1 MTDGS
6 INIDAEMIDIM
17 MTGKMIAN
25 RYEIIEEV
33 GKGGMAVVYKAKCLV
48 LNRYVAIK
56 VLRPEFREDTDFISR
71 FKAEAQSAGS
81 LSHPNIV
88 SIYDVGQEGDLDY
101 IVMEYVEGVTLK
113 QYIDAKAVIPW
124 KEAVDYAA
132 QICSGL
138 EHAHKKGIVHKDI
151 KPHNIIITREGTL
164 KITDFGIAKVMSTST
179 ITTGGAAG
187 MGSVHYF
194 SPEQARGGYI
204 DAKTDIYSLGVLMY
218 EMVTGRL
225 PFEGDTAVAV
235 AMQHIEKE
243 PASPK
248 AINPDIPQSLEN
260 VILRAMSKE
269 QSMRYDT
276 ATKMMIDLK
285 KVYLG
290 TPVAF
295 DRQLADGETMKVPKI
310 TPPEHVIPDEIL
322 ETGGKKTKGKKQK
335 SAQDKKKDRLG
346 ILAGMGTGVLL
357 VAILG
362 ALFYFFFMAPAGNDV
377 ELPDFTNLT
386 VEEAQEMVKHTDI
399 KIEVEEEQKHD
410 DIEKGK
416 IISQNPTPNKKIK
429 DNATVKVVVSLGGE
443 GGTMPDLVNR
453 KDSDAQEIIR
463 GLNLIPNVVSEVSE
477 TIPQGYVVRQS
488 PVVGAKYSQ
497 GETVTIYV
505 SSGKDEKFVPVPNLL
520 GKSEDEA
527 KAALLD
533 VGLTWGSI
541 ATIESSRAKGT
552 VAAQSIQ
559 AGVEVKEKTSVDLR
573 ISSGPKD
580 TTTSTSAPED
590 GADNKTSE
598 PQSEPTQKPSIKPIA
613 PNA

>member
-1 MTDGS
+1 MTDDF

-56 VLRPEFREDTDFISR
+56 VLRPEFREDTDFIAR

-88 SIYDVGQEGDLDY
+88 SIYDVGQEDDLDY

-113 QYIDAKAVIPW
+113 QYIDAKVVIPW

-204 DAKTDIYSLGVLMY
+204 DAKTDIYSLGILMY

-243 PASPK
+243 PTPPSDLNK
-248 AINPDIPQSLEN
+248 DIPQSLEN

-269 QSMRYDT
+269 QNMRYDT

-295 DRQLADGETMKVPKI
+295 DRQLADGETMVVPKI
-310 TPPEHVIPDEIL
+310 PEKDHVIPDEIL
-322 ETGGKKTKGKKQK
+322 NQGEKPKKVKKQK
-335 SAQDKKKDRLG
+335 SAEDKKKDRLG
-346 ILAGMGTGVLL
+346 IIAGMATGILL
-357 VAILG
+357 VAVLG
-362 ALFYFFFMAPAGNDV
+362 VLFYFFMTPAGNEI
-377 ELPDFTNLT
+377 ELPDFTNMT
-386 VEEAQEMVKHTDI
+386 VEEAKETVKNTDI
-399 KIEVEEEQKHD
+399 EIIVEEEQKND
-410 DIEKGK
+410 DVEKGK
-416 IISQNPTPNKKIK
+416 IISQDPKANKNVK
-429 DNATVKVVVSLGGE
+429 DNAKVKVIVSLGGE
-443 GGTMPDLVNR
+443 GGRMPDLVNR

-463 GLNLIPNVVSEVSE
+463 GLKLIPNVVSEISE
-477 TIPQGYVVRQS
+477 DIPQGYVVRQS
-488 PVVGAKYSQ
+488 PVMGAKYAE
-497 GETVTIYV
+497 GDTVTIYV

-520 GKSEDEA
+520 GKTEDEA

-559 AGVEVKEKTSVDLR
+559 AGVEVKEKTSVDIRL
-573 ISSGPKD
+573 SSGPK
-580 TTTSTSAPED
+580 TAAESSAPSGED
-590 GADNKTSE
+590 NTKTSE
-598 PQSEPTQKPSIKPIA
+598 PASEPTQKPSIKPIA

>member
-1 MTDGS
+1 MTDDS

-56 VLRPEFREDTDFISR
+56 VLRPEFREDTDFIAR

-113 QYIDAKAVIPW
+113 QYIDAKAIIPW

-138 EHAHKKGIVHKDI
+138 EHAHKKGLVHKDI

-204 DAKTDIYSLGVLMY
+204 DAKTDIYSLGILMY

-243 PASPK
+243 PVPPCSLNK
-248 AINPDIPQSLEN
+248 DIPQSLEN

-269 QSMRYDT
+269 QNMRYDT

-295 DRQLADGETMKVPKI
+295 DRQLADGETMVVPKI
-310 TPPEHVIPDEIL
+310 PEKEHVIPDEIL
-322 ETGGKKTKGKKQK
+322 VQGEKQKKSKPQK

-346 ILAGMGTGVLL
+346 VIAGILTGVLL

-362 ALFYFFFMAPAGNDV
+362 AGYYFFMTPAGN
-377 ELPDFTNLT
+377 EIKLPDFTNMT
-386 VEEAQEMVKHTDI
+386 VEEAKETVKNTDI
-399 KIEVEEEQKHD
+399 EIIVEEEQKSD
-410 DIEKGK
+410 SVDKGK
-416 IISQNPTPNKKIK
+416 IISQDPKANKNVK
-429 DNATVKVVVSLGGE
+429 DNAKVKVIVSLGGD
-443 GGTMPDLVNR
+443 GGTMPDLVKR

-463 GLNLIPNVVSEVSE
+463 NLKLIPNVVSEISE
-477 TIPQGYVVRQS
+477 DIPQGYVVRQS
-488 PVVGAKYSQ
+488 PVMGAKYAE
-497 GETVTIYV
+497 GDTVTIYV
-505 SSGKDEKFVPVPNLL
+505 SSGKDEKFVAVPNLL
-520 GKSEDEA
+520 GKTEDEA

-559 AGVEVKEKTSVDLR
+559 AGVEVKEKTSVDFRL
-573 ISSGPKD
+573 SSGPK
-580 TTTSTSAPED
+580 TTTESSAPSD
-590 GADNKTSE
+590 DDTKTSE
-598 PQSEPTQKPSIKPIA
+598 PASEPTQKPSIKPMA

>member
-1 MTDGS
+1 
-6 INIDAEMIDIM
+6 M

-56 VLRPEFREDTDFISR
+56 VLRPEFREDTDFIAR

-88 SIYDVGQEGDLDY
+88 SIYDVGQEDDLDY

-204 DAKTDIYSLGVLMY
+204 DAKTDIYSLGILMY

-243 PASPK
+243 PTPPSDLNK
-248 AINPDIPQSLEN
+248 DIPQSLEN

-269 QSMRYDT
+269 QNMRYDT

-295 DRQLADGETMKVPKI
+295 DRQLADGETMVVPKI
-310 TPPEHVIPDEIL
+310 PEKDHVIPDEIL
-322 ETGGKKTKGKKQK
+322 NQGEKPKKVKKQK
-335 SAQDKKKDRLG
+335 SAEDKKKDRLG
-346 ILAGMGTGVLL
+346 IIAGMATGILL
-357 VAILG
+357 VAVLG
-362 ALFYFFFMAPAGNDV
+362 VLFYFFMTPAGNEI
-377 ELPDFTNLT
+377 ELPDFTNMT
-386 VEEAQEMVKHTDI
+386 VEEAKETVKNTDI
-399 KIEVEEEQKHD
+399 EIIVEEEQKND
-410 DIEKGK
+410 DVEKGK
-416 IISQNPTPNKKIK
+416 IISQDPKANKNVK
-429 DNATVKVVVSLGGE
+429 DNAKVKVIVSLGGE
-443 GGTMPDLVNR
+443 GGRMPDLVNR

-463 GLNLIPNVVSEVSE
+463 GLKLIPNVVSEISE
-477 TIPQGYVVRQS
+477 DIPQGYVVRQS
-488 PVVGAKYSQ
+488 PVMGAKYAE
-497 GETVTIYV
+497 GDTVTIYV

-520 GKSEDEA
+520 GKTEDEA

-559 AGVEVKEKTSVDLR
+559 AGVEVKEKTSVDIRL
-573 ISSGPKD
+573 SSGPK
-580 TTTSTSAPED
+580 TAAESSAPSGED
-590 GADNKTSE
+590 NTKTSE
-598 PQSEPTQKPSIKPIA
+598 PASEPTQKPSIKPIA

>member
-1 MTDGS
+1 MTDDS
-6 INIDAEMIDIM
+6 IIIDAEMIDIM

-56 VLRPEFREDTDFISR
+56 VLRPEFREDTDFIAR

-88 SIYDVGQEGDLDY
+88 SIYDVGQEDDLDY

-113 QYIDAKAVIPW
+113 QYIDAKVVIPW

-204 DAKTDIYSLGVLMY
+204 DAKTDIYSLGILMY

-243 PASPK
+243 PTPPSDLNK
-248 AINPDIPQSLEN
+248 DIPQSLEN

-269 QSMRYDT
+269 QNMRYDT

-295 DRQLADGETMKVPKI
+295 DRQLADGETMVVPKI
-310 TPPEHVIPDEIL
+310 PEKEHVIPDEML
-322 ETGGKKTKGKKQK
+322 VQGEKQKKAKPQK

-346 ILAGMGTGVLL
+346 VIAGILTGILL
-357 VAILG
+357 VVILG
-362 ALFYFFFMAPAGNDV
+362 AGYYFFMTPAGNEI
-377 ELPDFTNLT
+377 ELPDFTNMT
-386 VEEAQEMVKHTDI
+386 VEEAKETVKNTDI
-399 KIEVEEEQKHD
+399 EIIVEEEQKSD
-410 DIEKGK
+410 DVEKGK
-416 IISQNPTPNKKIK
+416 IISQDPKANKNVK
-429 DNATVKVVVSLGGE
+429 DNAKIKVIVSLGGE
-443 GGTMPDLVNR
+443 GGRMPDLVNR

-463 GLNLIPNVVSEVSE
+463 GLKLIPNVVSEISE
-477 TIPQGYVVRQS
+477 DIPQGYVVRQS
-488 PVVGAKYSQ
+488 PVMGAKYAE
-497 GETVTIYV
+497 GDTVTIYV

-520 GKSEDEA
+520 GKTEDEA

-559 AGVEVKEKTSVDLR
+559 AGVEVKEKTSVDFRL
-573 ISSGPKD
+573 SSGPK
-580 TTTSTSAPED
+580 TETQTNGSTNTE
-590 GADNKTSE
+590 GTKTAD
-598 PQSEPTQKPSIKPIA
+598 PVSEPTQKPSIKPMA

>member
-1 MTDGS
+1 MTDDS

-56 VLRPEFREDTDFISR
+56 VLRPEFREDTDFIAR

-113 QYIDAKAVIPW
+113 QYIDAKAIIPW

-204 DAKTDIYSLGVLMY
+204 DAKTDIYSLGILMY

-243 PASPK
+243 PVPPCSLNK
-248 AINPDIPQSLEN
+248 DIPQSLEN

-269 QSMRYDT
+269 QNMRYDT

-295 DRQLADGETMKVPKI
+295 DRQLADGETMVVPKI
-310 TPPEHVIPDEIL
+310 PEKEHVIPDEIL
-322 ETGGKKTKGKKQK
+322 VQGEKQKKSKPQK

-346 ILAGMGTGVLL
+346 VIAGILTGVLL

-362 ALFYFFFMAPAGNDV
+362 AGYYFFMTPAGN
-377 ELPDFTNLT
+377 EIKLPDFTNMT
-386 VEEAQEMVKHTDI
+386 VEEAKETVKNTDI
-399 KIEVEEEQKHD
+399 EIIVEEEQKSD
-410 DIEKGK
+410 SVDKGK
-416 IISQNPTPNKKIK
+416 IISQDPKANKNVK
-429 DNATVKVVVSLGGE
+429 DNAKVKVIVSLGGD
-443 GGTMPDLVNR
+443 GGTMPDLVKR

-463 GLNLIPNVVSEVSE
+463 NLKLIPNVVSEISE
-477 TIPQGYVVRQS
+477 DIPQGYVVRQS
-488 PVVGAKYSQ
+488 PVMGAKYAE
-497 GETVTIYV
+497 GDTVTIYV
-505 SSGKDEKFVPVPNLL
+505 SSGKDEKFVAVPNLL
-520 GKSEDEA
+520 GKTEDEA

-559 AGVEVKEKTSVDLR
+559 AGVEVKEKTSVDFRL
-573 ISSGPKD
+573 SSGPK
-580 TTTSTSAPED
+580 TTTESSAPSD
-590 GADNKTSE
+590 DDTKTSE
-598 PQSEPTQKPSIKPIA
+598 PASEPTQKPSIKPMA

>member
-1 MTDGS
+1 MTDDS

-56 VLRPEFREDTDFISR
+56 VLRPEFREDTDFIAR

-88 SIYDVGQEGDLDY
+88 SIYDVGQEDDLDY

-113 QYIDAKAVIPW
+113 QYIDAKVVIPW

-187 MGSVHYF
+187 MGSVNYF

-204 DAKTDIYSLGVLMY
+204 DAKTDIYSLGILMY

-243 PASPK
+243 PTPPSDLNK
-248 AINPDIPQSLEN
+248 DIPQSLEN

-269 QSMRYDT
+269 QNMRYDT

-295 DRQLADGETMKVPKI
+295 DRQLADGETMVVPKI
-310 TPPEHVIPDEIL
+310 PEKDHVIPDEIL
-322 ETGGKKTKGKKQK
+322 NQGEKPKKVKKQK
-335 SAQDKKKDRLG
+335 SAEDKKKDRLG
-346 ILAGMGTGVLL
+346 IIAGMATGILL
-357 VAILG
+357 VAVLG
-362 ALFYFFFMAPAGNDV
+362 VLFYFFMTPAGNEI
-377 ELPDFTNLT
+377 ELPDFTNMT
-386 VEEAQEMVKHTDI
+386 VEEAKETVKNTDI
-399 KIEVEEEQKHD
+399 EIIVEEEQKND
-410 DIEKGK
+410 DVEKGK
-416 IISQNPTPNKKIK
+416 IISQDPKANKNVK
-429 DNATVKVVVSLGGE
+429 DNAKVKVIVSLGGE
-443 GGTMPDLVNR
+443 GGRMPDLVNR

-463 GLNLIPNVVSEVSE
+463 GLKLIPNVVSEISE
-477 TIPQGYVVRQS
+477 DIPQGYVVRQS
-488 PVVGAKYSQ
+488 PVMGAKYAE
-497 GETVTIYV
+497 GDTVTIYV

-520 GKSEDEA
+520 GKTEDEA

-559 AGVEVKEKTSVDLR
+559 AGVEVKEKTSVDIRL
-573 ISSGPKD
+573 SSGPK
-580 TTTSTSAPED
+580 TAAESSAPSGED
-590 GADNKTSE
+590 NTKTSE
-598 PQSEPTQKPSIKPIA
+598 PASEPTQKPSIKPIA

>member
-17 MTGKMIAN
+17 LTGKMIAN

-56 VLRPEFREDTDFISR
+56 VLRPEFREDTDFIAR

-243 PASPK
+243 PTSPK

-269 QSMRYDT
+269 QTMRYDT

-290 TPVAF
+290 TPVTF
-295 DRQLADGETMKVPKI
+295 DRQLADGETMVVPKI
-310 TPPEHVIPDEIL
+310 NPDEHVIPEEIL
-322 ETGGKKTKGKKQK
+322 GGGEKKNKKLKKQK

-346 ILAGMGTGVLL
+346 VIAGIATGVLL

-362 ALFYFFFMAPAGNDV
+362 GLFYFFMTPAGNEI
-377 ELPDFTNLT
+377 ELPDFTNMT
-386 VEEAQEMVKHTDI
+386 VEEAKETVKNTDI
-399 KIEVEEEQKHD
+399 EIVVEEEQKHD
-410 DIEKGK
+410 EIEKGK
-416 IISQNPTPNKKIK
+416 IISQDPKANKNVK
-429 DNATVKVVVSLGGE
+429 DNAKVKVIVSLGGE
-443 GGTMPDLVNR
+443 GGRMPDLVNR

-488 PVVGAKYSQ
+488 PVMGAKYAE
-497 GETVTIYV
+497 GDTVTIYV
-505 SSGKDEKFVPVPNLL
+505 SSGKDEKVVPVPNLL
-520 GKSEDEA
+520 GKTEDEA

-533 VGLTWGSI
+533 AGLTWGSI

-573 ISSGPKD
+573 ISSGPK
-580 TTTSTSAPED
+580 TTTQTTAPSDEENTKTPEPESESTP
-590 GADNKTSE
+590 
-598 PQSEPTQKPSIKPIA
+598 KPAIKPMA

>member
-1 MTDGS
+1 MTDDS

-56 VLRPEFREDTDFISR
+56 VLRPEFREDTDFIAR

-113 QYIDAKAVIPW
+113 QYIDAKAIIPW

-204 DAKTDIYSLGVLMY
+204 DAKTDIYSLGILMY

-243 PASPK
+243 PVPPCSLNK
-248 AINPDIPQSLEN
+248 DIPQSREN

-269 QSMRYDT
+269 QNMRYDT

-295 DRQLADGETMKVPKI
+295 DRQLADGETMVVPKI
-310 TPPEHVIPDEIL
+310 PEKEHVIPDEIL
-322 ETGGKKTKGKKQK
+322 VQGEKQKKSKPQK

-346 ILAGMGTGVLL
+346 VIAGILTGVLL

-362 ALFYFFFMAPAGNDV
+362 AGYYFFMTPAGN
-377 ELPDFTNLT
+377 EIKLPDFTNMT
-386 VEEAQEMVKHTDI
+386 VEEAKETVKNTDI
-399 KIEVEEEQKHD
+399 EIIVEEEQKSD
-410 DIEKGK
+410 SVDKGK
-416 IISQNPTPNKKIK
+416 IISQDPKANKNVK
-429 DNATVKVVVSLGGE
+429 DNAKVKVIVSLGGD
-443 GGTMPDLVNR
+443 GGTMPDLVKR

-463 GLNLIPNVVSEVSE
+463 NLKLIPNVVSEISE
-477 TIPQGYVVRQS
+477 DIPQGYVVRQS
-488 PVVGAKYSQ
+488 PVMGAKYAE
-497 GETVTIYV
+497 GDTVTIYV
-505 SSGKDEKFVPVPNLL
+505 SSGKDEKFVAVPNLL
-520 GKSEDEA
+520 GKTEDEA

-559 AGVEVKEKTSVDLR
+559 AGVEVKEKTSVDFRL
-573 ISSGPKD
+573 SSGPK
-580 TTTSTSAPED
+580 TTTESSAPSD
-590 GADNKTSE
+590 DDTKTSE
-598 PQSEPTQKPSIKPIA
+598 PASEPTQKPSIKPMA

>member
-1 MTDGS
+1 MTDDS

-56 VLRPEFREDTDFISR
+56 VLRPEFREDTDFIAR

-113 QYIDAKAVIPW
+113 QYIDAKAIIPW

-204 DAKTDIYSLGVLMY
+204 DAKTDIYSLGILMY

-243 PASPK
+243 PVPPCSLNK
-248 AINPDIPQSLEN
+248 DIPQSLEN

-269 QSMRYDT
+269 QNMRYDT

-295 DRQLADGETMKVPKI
+295 DRQLADGETMVVPKI
-310 TPPEHVIPDEIL
+310 PEKEHVIPDEIL
-322 ETGGKKTKGKKQK
+322 VQGEKQKKSKPQK

-346 ILAGMGTGVLL
+346 VIAGILTGVLL

-362 ALFYFFFMAPAGNDV
+362 AGYYFFMTPAGN
-377 ELPDFTNLT
+377 EIKLPNFTNMT
-386 VEEAQEMVKHTDI
+386 VEEAKETVKNTDI
-399 KIEVEEEQKHD
+399 EIIVEEEQKSD
-410 DIEKGK
+410 SVDKGK
-416 IISQNPTPNKKIK
+416 IISQDPKANKNVK
-429 DNATVKVVVSLGGE
+429 DNAKVKVIVSLGGD
-443 GGTMPDLVNR
+443 GGTMPDLVKR

-463 GLNLIPNVVSEVSE
+463 NLKLIPNVVSEISE
-477 TIPQGYVVRQS
+477 DIPQGYVVRQS
-488 PVVGAKYSQ
+488 PVMGAKYAE
-497 GETVTIYV
+497 GDTVTIYV
-505 SSGKDEKFVPVPNLL
+505 SSGKDEKFVAVPYLL
-520 GKSEDEA
+520 GKTEDEA

-559 AGVEVKEKTSVDLR
+559 AGVEVKEKTSVDFRL
-573 ISSGPKD
+573 SSGPK
-580 TTTSTSAPED
+580 TTTESSAPSD
-590 GADNKTSE
+590 DDTKTSE
-598 PQSEPTQKPSIKPIA
+598 PASEPTQKPSIKPMA

>member
-1 MTDGS
+1 MTDDS

-56 VLRPEFREDTDFISR
+56 VLRPEFREDTDFIAR

-113 QYIDAKAVIPW
+113 QYIDAKVVIPW

-204 DAKTDIYSLGVLMY
+204 DAKTDIYSLGILMY

-243 PASPK
+243 PVPPCTVNK
-248 AINPDIPQSLEN
+248 DIPQSLEN

-269 QSMRYDT
+269 QNMRYDT

-295 DRQLADGETMKVPKI
+295 DRQLADGETMVVPKI
-310 TPPEHVIPDEIL
+310 PDKEHVIPDEIL
-322 ETGGKKTKGKKQK
+322 TQREKQKNGKKQK
-335 SAQDKKKDRLG
+335 SSQDKKKDRLG
-346 ILAGMGTGVLL
+346 IIAGILTGVLL

-362 ALFYFFFMAPAGNDV
+362 AAYYFFMTPAGNEI
-377 ELPDFTNLT
+377 ELPDFTNMT
-386 VEEAQEMVKHTDI
+386 VEEAKEMVKNTDI
-399 KIEVEEEQKHD
+399 EIIVEEEQKND

-416 IISQNPTPNKKIK
+416 IISQDPKANKNVK
-429 DNATVKVVVSLGGE
+429 DNAKIKVIVSLGGE

-463 GLNLIPNVVSEVSE
+463 GLKLIPNVVSEISE
-477 TIPQGYVVRQS
+477 DIPQGYVVRQS
-488 PVVGAKYSQ
+488 PVMGAKYAE
-497 GETVTIYV
+497 GDTVTIYV
-505 SSGKDEKFVPVPNLL
+505 SSGKDEKVVPVPNLL
-520 GKSEDEA
+520 GKTEDEA

-533 VGLTWGSI
+533 VGLTWGTI

-559 AGVEVKEKTSVDLR
+559 AGVEVKEKTSVDFRL
-573 ISSGPKD
+573 SSGPK
-580 TTTSTSAPED
+580 TATESSAPSDDEST
-590 GADNKTSE
+590 KTSE
-598 PQSEPTQKPSIKPIA
+598 PASEPTQKPSIKPMA

>member
-1 MTDGS
+1 MTDDS

-56 VLRPEFREDTDFISR
+56 VLRPEFREDTDFIAR

-88 SIYDVGQEGDLDY
+88 SIYDVGQEDDLDY

-113 QYIDAKAVIPW
+113 QYIDAKVVIPW

-204 DAKTDIYSLGVLMY
+204 DAKTDIYSLGILMY

-243 PASPK
+243 PTPPSDLNK
-248 AINPDIPQSLEN
+248 DIPQSLEN

-269 QSMRYDT
+269 QNMRYDT

-295 DRQLADGETMKVPKI
+295 DRQLADGETMVVPKI
-310 TPPEHVIPDEIL
+310 PEKDHVIPDEIL
-322 ETGGKKTKGKKQK
+322 NQGEKPKKVKKQK
-335 SAQDKKKDRLG
+335 SAEDKKKDRLG
-346 ILAGMGTGVLL
+346 IIAGMATGILL
-357 VAILG
+357 VAVLG
-362 ALFYFFFMAPAGNDV
+362 VLFYFFMTPAGNEI
-377 ELPDFTNLT
+377 ELPDFTNMT
-386 VEEAQEMVKHTDI
+386 VEEAKETVKNTDI
-399 KIEVEEEQKHD
+399 EIIVEEEQKND
-410 DIEKGK
+410 DVEKGK
-416 IISQNPTPNKKIK
+416 IISQDPKANKNVK
-429 DNATVKVVVSLGGE
+429 DNAKVKVIVSLGGE
-443 GGTMPDLVNR
+443 GGRMPDLVNR

-463 GLNLIPNVVSEVSE
+463 GLKLIPNVVSEISE
-477 TIPQGYVVRQS
+477 DIPQGYVVRQS
-488 PVVGAKYSQ
+488 PVMGAKYAE
-497 GETVTIYV
+497 GDTVTIYV

-520 GKSEDEA
+520 GKTEDEA

-559 AGVEVKEKTSVDLR
+559 AGVEVKEKTSVDIRL
-573 ISSGPKD
+573 SSGPK
-580 TTTSTSAPED
+580 TAAESSAPSGED
-590 GADNKTSE
+590 NTKTSE
-598 PQSEPTQKPSIKPIA
+598 PASEPTQKPSIKPIA

>member
-17 MTGKMIAN
+17 LTGKMIAN

-56 VLRPEFREDTDFISR
+56 VLRPEFREDTDFIAR

-243 PASPK
+243 PTSPK
-248 AINPDIPQSLEN
+248 TINPDIPQSLEN

-295 DRQLADGETMKVPKI
+295 DRQLADGETMVVPKI
-310 TPPEHVIPDEIL
+310 TPDEHVIPEEIL
-322 ETGGKKTKGKKQK
+322 SGGEKTAKKVKKQK

-346 ILAGMGTGVLL
+346 VIAGIATGVLL

-362 ALFYFFFMAPAGNDV
+362 GLFYFFMTPAGNEI
-377 ELPDFTNLT
+377 ELPDFTNMT
-386 VEEAQEMVKHTDI
+386 VEEAKETVKNTDI
-399 KIEVEEEQKHD
+399 EIIVEEEQKND
-410 DIEKGK
+410 DVDKGK
-416 IISQNPTPNKKIK
+416 IISQDPKANKNVK
-429 DNATVKVVVSLGGE
+429 DNAKVKVIVSLGGE

-488 PVVGAKYSQ
+488 PVMGAKYAE
-497 GETVTIYV
+497 GDTVTIYV
-505 SSGKDEKFVPVPNLL
+505 SSGKDEKVVPVPNLL
-520 GKSEDEA
+520 GKTEDEA

-573 ISSGPKD
+573 ISSGPK
-580 TTTSTSAPED
+580 TTTQTTAPSDEE
-590 GADNKTSE
+590 NTKTPE
-598 PQSEPTQKPSIKPIA
+598 PESEPTQKPAIKPMA